1 MTTPIVT
8 DAELD
13 HLIDALTCLIEL
25 ERTIRRS
32 RLHLEQMT
40 DALFQHQHLPGV
52 QDNID

>member
-13 HLIDALTCLIEL
+13 HLIDALTGLIEL
-25 ERTIRRS
+25 ECTIRHS

-40 DALFQHQHLPGV
+40 DALFRHQHLLVV